1 MSTVRPS
8 DLVRSF
14 KRYGWVAVALVPAL
28 VAVSVARAGGD
39 APPRSSERVARGRY
53 LVDLAG
59 CVDCHS
65 PKKLTEDG
73 PVPDPARHLMGHP
86 ADESLPPAPA
96 PSGPWIVTTTGGLT
110 AWHGPWGT
118 TYARNLTPD
127 PETGVG
133 AWTEQEFIDTFR
145 TQRHRGRGRRLLPPM
160 PVEQIAHMTDE
171 DLAAV
176 FAYLRTIPA
185 VKNRVPEP
193 LPPGAATAPAGA
205 ADGGR

>member
-8 DLVRSF
+8 DLVRPLR
-14 KRYGWVAVALVPAL
+14 RYGWVAVALVPAL

-39 APPRSSERVARGRY
+39 APSPSERVARGRY

-86 ADESLPPAPA
+86 SDESLPPAPK
-96 PSGPWIVTTTGGLT
+96 PTGPWIVTTTGGLT
-110 AWHGPWGT
+110 AWSGPWGT

-193 LPPGAATAPAGA
+193 LP
-205 ADGGR
+205 